1 LPNEIAMPRKR
12 SRCDFGAIEEELR
25 MNFIVWLIIGGLAGW
40 LAGKILQG
48 GGFGIIGN
56 IVIGICGSVLA
67 GWLLPQVGFHIG
79 SGLVSD
85 LINALIGALIIVAIL
100 AGVRRR

>member
-1 LPNEIAMPRKR
+1 MPRKR
-12 SRCDFGAIEEELR
+12 SRSDFGAIEEELR

-56 IVIGICGSVLA
+56 I
-67 GWLLPQVGFHIG
+67 
-79 SGLVSD
+79 
-85 LINALIGALIIVAIL
+85 GA
-100 AGVRRR
+100 